1 MQNDRKNDD
10 VLVIGGGVIGLACAH
25 YLRQAGRAVRVIEQG
40 AVGAGASH
48 GNCGLVF
55 TSDLVPLCVPGA
67 VRQEI
72 LGVLR
77 RTSPLSITPT
87 LDMGR
92 ISWLFRF
99 AGMCRADHVRHAI
112 RARAAILKSSG
123 HLFEALL
130 GPGGLAAEYE
140 KRGVLLVY
148 RSEAAMQGYAA
159 VNDLLRPHGVAAE
172 ALVGKALL
180 DVEPALREDVYGA
193 WYHRAD
199 SHVRPDKLLASWK
212 QALARSGV
220 VIEEDCRL
228 ERFRCAAGCVE
239 AAVTNRG
246 ERAARDFVLAAGAW
260 SAPVAAQLGLKLPMQ
275 PGKGY
280 SITMDRPAVCPQIP
294 CYLHER
300 RVVATPWPSGYR
312 LGGTMEFSGFST
324 ALDRPPPGR
333 ADRGG
338 RRVPE
343 GPRRTSGGRGVGRS
357 AAHDLRRPA
366 GDRPCRQ
373 VSEPVSG
380 YRARNAGDYRGAGHR
395 EACGRTD
402 LRESSPHRPG
412 AVQPQ
417 AVSLTPAFM
426 KRNRYADGPNRP
438 ERPSGV

>member
-1 MQNDRKNDD
+1 MHNDRKSDD

-72 LGVLR
+72 LGLVR
-77 RTSPLSITPT
+77 RTSPLSIKPT
-87 LDMGR
+87 LDMDR
-92 ISWLFRF
+92 ISWLLRF
-99 AGMCRADHVRHAI
+99 AWMCRADHVRHAI
-112 RARAAILKSSG
+112 RARAAILKSSE

-172 ALVGKALL
+172 ALIGKALL

-199 SHVRPDKLLASWK
+199 SHLRPDKLLASWK

-220 VIEEDCRL
+220 VIDEDCRL
-228 ERFRCAAGCVE
+228 ERFRCAAGRVE

-246 ERAARDFVLAAGAW
+246 EFDARDFVLAAGAW
-260 SAPVAAQLGLKLPMQ
+260 SAPIAAQLGLKLPMQ

-280 SITMDRPAVCPQIP
+280 SITMARPAVCPQIP

-324 ALDRPPPGR
+324 TLD
-333 ADRGG
+333 
-338 RRVPE
+338 
-343 GPRRTSGGRGVGRS
+343 PRRLAALTAAAREYLRDPAGHPVVEEWAGLRPMTYDDLPVIDRAGRFQNLFLATGHGMLGVTTAPATGKLVAELICGQPPHIDPSPFSVGRF
-357 AAHDLRRPA
+357 R
-366 GDRPCRQ
+366 
-373 VSEPVSG
+373 
-380 YRARNAGDYRGAGHR
+380 
-395 EACGRTD
+395 
-402 LRESSPHRPG
+402 
-412 AVQPQ
+412 
-417 AVSLTPAFM
+417 
-426 KRNRYADGPNRP
+426 
-438 ERPSGV
+438 

>member
-1 MQNDRKNDD
+1 
-10 VLVIGGGVIGLACAH
+10 
-25 YLRQAGRAVRVIEQG
+25 
-40 AVGAGASH
+40 
-48 GNCGLVF
+48 
-55 TSDLVPLCVPGA
+55 
-67 VRQEI
+67 
-72 LGVLR
+72 
-77 RTSPLSITPT
+77 
-87 LDMGR
+87 
-92 ISWLFRF
+92 
-99 AGMCRADHVRHAI
+99 
-112 RARAAILKSSG
+112 
-123 HLFEALL
+123 
-130 GPGGLAAEYE
+130 
-140 KRGVLLVY
+140 
-148 RSEAAMQGYAA
+148 MQGYAA

-294 CYLHER
+294 CYLYER

-324 ALDRPPPGR
+324 ALDSRRLAALTAAASEYLTDPVGHPVVEEWAGLRPMTYDDLPVIDR
-333 ADRGG
+333 ADRFQNLFLATGHG
-338 RRVPE
+338 MLGITTAPAT
-343 GPRRTSGGRGVGRS
+343 GKL
-357 AAHDLRRPA
+357 AAELICGNPPHIDPAPFSLRRF
-366 GDRPCRQ
+366 R
-373 VSEPVSG
+373 
-380 YRARNAGDYRGAGHR
+380 
-395 EACGRTD
+395 
-402 LRESSPHRPG
+402 
-412 AVQPQ
+412 
-417 AVSLTPAFM
+417 
-426 KRNRYADGPNRP
+426 
-438 ERPSGV
+438 

>member
-1 MQNDRKNDD
+1 
-10 VLVIGGGVIGLACAH
+10 
-25 YLRQAGRAVRVIEQG
+25 
-40 AVGAGASH
+40 
-48 GNCGLVF
+48 
-55 TSDLVPLCVPGA
+55 
-67 VRQEI
+67 
-72 LGVLR
+72 
-77 RTSPLSITPT
+77 
-87 LDMGR
+87 MGR

-130 GPGGLAAEYE
+130 GPGGLTAEYE

-193 WYHRAD
+193 WYHRTD

-220 VIEEDCRL
+220 VIEEECRL

-312 LGGTMEFSGFST
+312 LGGTMEFSGFDTQLSAHRLRNLKT
-324 ALDRPPPGR
+324 AAREYLKAPLGQAGVEEWAGLRPMTYDDLPVIDR
-333 ADRGG
+333 ADRFQNLFLATGHG
-338 RRVPE
+338 MLGVTTAPATGKLVAE
-343 GPRRTSGGRGVGRS
+343 LICGQPPHIDPSPFSVGRFGS
-357 AAHDLRRPA
+357 
-366 GDRPCRQ
+366 
-373 VSEPVSG
+373 
-380 YRARNAGDYRGAGHR
+380 HR
-395 EACGRTD
+395 Y
-402 LRESSPHRPG
+402 S
-412 AVQPQ
+412 
-417 AVSLTPAFM
+417 
-426 KRNRYADGPNRP
+426 
-438 ERPSGV
+438 

>member
-1 MQNDRKNDD
+1 MHNDRKRDD
-10 VLVIGGGVIGLACAH
+10 VLVVGGGVIGLACAH

-72 LGVLR
+72 LGLLR
-77 RTSPLSITPT
+77 RTSPLSIKPT
-87 LDMGR
+87 LNMGR
-92 ISWLFRF
+92 ISWLLRF

-112 RARAAILKSSG
+112 RARAVILKSSE

-130 GPGGLAAEYE
+130 GPGGLTAEYE

-148 RSEAAMQGYAA
+148 RSAAAMQGYAA

-172 ALVGKALL
+172 ALIGKTLL

-199 SHVRPDKLLASWK
+199 SHLRPDKLLASWK

-220 VIEEDCRL
+220 VIEEECRL
-228 ERFRCAAGCVE
+228 ERFRCADGCVE
-239 AAVTNRG
+239 AVVTSRG
-246 ERAARDFVLAAGAW
+246 EYAARDFVLAAGAW

-280 SITMDRPAVCPQIP
+280 SITMARPAVCPQIP

-312 LGGTMEFSGFST
+312 LGGTMEFSGFSN
-324 ALDRPPPGR
+324 ALD
-333 ADRGG
+333 
-338 RRVPE
+338 
-343 GPRRTSGGRGVGRS
+343 PRRLAALTAAAGEYLRDPVGHPVVEEWTGLRPMTYDDLPVIDRAGRFQNLFLATGHGMLGVTT
-357 AAHDLRRPA
+357 APA
-366 GDRPCRQ
+366 TGKLVAELICGQPPHIDPGPFS
-373 VSEPVSG
+373 VS
-380 YRARNAGDYRGAGHR
+380 RFR
-395 EACGRTD
+395 
-402 LRESSPHRPG
+402 
-412 AVQPQ
+412 
-417 AVSLTPAFM
+417 
-426 KRNRYADGPNRP
+426 
-438 ERPSGV
+438 

>member
-1 MQNDRKNDD
+1 MHNDRKNDD

-72 LGVLR
+72 AGLLR
-77 RTSPLSITPT
+77 RTSPLFIKPAW
-87 LDMGR
+87 DVGR
-92 ISWLFRF
+92 ISWLLRF

-112 RARAAILKSSG
+112 RARAAILKSSE

-148 RSEAAMQGYAA
+148 RSAAAMQGYAA

-172 ALVGKALL
+172 ALVGKALRE
-180 DVEPALREDVYGA
+180 VEPALREDVYGA
-193 WYHRAD
+193 WYHRED
-199 SHVRPDKLLASWK
+199 SHLRPDKLLASWK
-212 QALARSGV
+212 QTLARSGV
-220 VIEEDCRL
+220 VIEEECRL
-228 ERFRCAAGCVE
+228 ERFRCAAGSVE

-260 SAPVAAQLGLKLPMQ
+260 SAPIAAQLGLKLPMQ

-294 CYLHER
+294 CYLYER

-312 LGGTMEFSGFST
+312 LGGTMEFSGFDTQLSAHRIRGLKT
-324 ALDRPPPGR
+324 AAREYLRAPLGPAVVEEWAGLRPMTYDDLPVIGRANRFQNLFLATGHGMLGVTTAPATGKLAAELICGNPPHIDPEPFSPGR
-333 ADRGG
+333 FR
-338 RRVPE
+338 
-343 GPRRTSGGRGVGRS
+343 
-357 AAHDLRRPA
+357 
-366 GDRPCRQ
+366 
-373 VSEPVSG
+373 
-380 YRARNAGDYRGAGHR
+380 
-395 EACGRTD
+395 
-402 LRESSPHRPG
+402 
-412 AVQPQ
+412 
-417 AVSLTPAFM
+417 
-426 KRNRYADGPNRP
+426 
-438 ERPSGV
+438 

>member
-1 MQNDRKNDD
+1 MHNDRKNDD

-77 RTSPLSITPT
+77 RTSPLSIKPT

-212 QALARSGV
+212 QALVRSGV
-220 VIEEDCRL
+220 VIEEECRL

-312 LGGTMEFSGFST
+312 LGGTMEFSGFSI
-324 ALDRPPPGR
+324 ALDQRRLAALTVAAGEYLRDPVGHPVFEEWTGLRPMTYDDLPVIDRAGRFQNLFLATGHGMLGVTTAPATGKLVAELICGQPPHIDPSPFSAGR
-333 ADRGG
+333 FG
-338 RRVPE
+338 
-343 GPRRTSGGRGVGRS
+343 
-357 AAHDLRRPA
+357 
-366 GDRPCRQ
+366 
-373 VSEPVSG
+373 
-380 YRARNAGDYRGAGHR
+380 
-395 EACGRTD
+395 
-402 LRESSPHRPG
+402 
-412 AVQPQ
+412 
-417 AVSLTPAFM
+417 
-426 KRNRYADGPNRP
+426 
-438 ERPSGV
+438 

>member
-1 MQNDRKNDD
+1 MHNDRKSDD

-72 LGVLR
+72 LGLLR
-77 RTSPLSITPT
+77 RTSPLSIKPT

-92 ISWLFRF
+92 LSWLLRF
-99 AGMCRADHVRHAI
+99 AGMCRADHLRYAI
-112 RARAAILKSSG
+112 RARAAILKSSEQ
-123 HLFEALL
+123 LFEALL

-148 RSEAAMQGYAA
+148 RSEAAMRGYAA

-172 ALVGKALL
+172 ALIGKALL

-193 WYHRAD
+193 WYHRGD
-199 SHVRPDKLLASWK
+199 SHLRPDKLLASWK

-228 ERFRCAAGCVE
+228 ERFRCADGCVE

-246 ERAARDFVLAAGAW
+246 EYAARDFVLAAGAW

-280 SITMDRPAVCPQIP
+280 SITMARPAVCPQIP

-324 ALDRPPPGR
+324 TLDPRRLAALTAAADEYLRDPAGHPVVEEWAGLRPMTYDDLPVIGR
-333 ADRGG
+333 A
-338 RRVPE
+338 
-343 GPRRTSGGRGVGRS
+343 PRFRNLTLATGHGMLGITTAPATGKLAAELICGQPPHLDPAPFSVGRF
-357 AAHDLRRPA
+357 R
-366 GDRPCRQ
+366 
-373 VSEPVSG
+373 
-380 YRARNAGDYRGAGHR
+380 
-395 EACGRTD
+395 
-402 LRESSPHRPG
+402 
-412 AVQPQ
+412 
-417 AVSLTPAFM
+417 
-426 KRNRYADGPNRP
+426 
-438 ERPSGV
+438 